1 MASEQPGA
9 HEARPSPPEVSSARL
24 QILATEHWS
33 LLATRSLIYS
43 ESFSRV
49 SLFLTVLT
57 GAVVGLALLA
67 QVGHFNSTFVVAAIL
82 ILSVVV
88 FVGVVTV
95 GRLSALNR
103 ENFFVVEGM
112 NRLRHAYLEMQP
124 DLEKYFV
131 ASGQDDIR
139 GVLLSMGLPRTPGSA
154 SAFTNA
160 FEGLQTLPA
169 MVLVV
174 VALVSGVLAAV
185 IAEAF
190 GATTGVAIV
199 VGAITFV
206 AMNISFGFLAQ
217 RAFFRFAKN
226 MAPRFPSAD
235 ST

>member
-1 MASEQPGA
+1 MASEQPGGYEGRA
-9 HEARPSPPEVSSARL
+9 APSETASARL

-67 QVGHFNSTFVVAAIL
+67 QVDHFNSTFVVAAIL

-103 ENFFVVEGM
+103 ENFFVVAGM

-131 ASGQDDIR
+131 ASSQDDIR
-139 GVLLSMGLPRTPGSA
+139 GVLLSMGLPRTPGSS
-154 SAFTNA
+154 SAVANA
-160 FEGLQTLPA
+160 FQGIQTLPA
-169 MVLVV
+169 MVLAV
-174 VALVSGVLAAV
+174 VALVAGVLAAV
-185 IAEAF
+185 ITEAF
-190 GATTGVAIV
+190 GASRGVAIV
-199 VGAITFV
+199 VGAITFI
-206 AMNISFGFLAQ
+206 AMNILFGFVAQ
-217 RAFFRFAKN
+217 RTFFRFAKN
-226 MAPRFPSAD
+226 LEPCFPSAA
-235 ST
+235 